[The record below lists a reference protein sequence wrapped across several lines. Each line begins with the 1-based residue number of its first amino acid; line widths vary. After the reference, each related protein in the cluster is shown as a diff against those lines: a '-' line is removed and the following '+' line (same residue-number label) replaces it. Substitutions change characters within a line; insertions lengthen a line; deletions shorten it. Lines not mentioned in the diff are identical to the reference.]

1 MIAPTHQIEH
11 IGGIPY
17 IFETLKELQ
26 IIRILNEVY
35 SPHRNWVGLP
45 IGETIAI
52 WICYCLTE
60 NDHRMCSLEKWVTTK
75 KNLLE
80 KLIGFQF
87 SPKCFTDDHLARIL
101 SLLHN
106 NELWNRFESE
116 LNRSTLRIYGLTDEN
131 IVRLDMTTVNSNGII
146 DKNGLIQF
154 GNSKDDA
161 SLPQIKIVLSVL
173 DVLGLPLTVSVVPGN
188 CADDP
193 LYIPAMEKVKKS
205 TGQSGLLFVGDCK
218 MGAIATRLYTTINND
233 FYLCPLSEVS
243 HPTQEIYSAIIAH
256 QESNLSFT
264 QVSRS
269 YYDGSDAIIAEGF
282 EKKISHSMEYEGKII
297 TWEERLIY
305 AKSFAHANKFRL
317 SLEEQVK
324 KAFFEIN
331 SMNKRGKGKKI
342 YRTIEEAKEKVHA
355 ILGDKGLTAVFEVEY
370 IEHISNT
377 PKRKYGNNPAR
388 IEQSTRIEV
397 KPTINLQA
405 LQQAQELSGWRVYVT
420 NKPENELSMQDVVL
434 TYRDQYIIEHQFHR
448 LKGKALSL
456 APMFIQRDDRIDGLV
471 KFLTIV
477 MRPLVI
483 IEKKVRDSL
492 KSRGQ
497 GLSGLFE
504 YNPTKIVNN
513 PKTERIIEF
522 FKEIYLL
529 VSFYGEQVFY
539 TITGINQKHREILNL
554 MNVDISV
561 YTQLGS
567 IQESEFK
574 ISER

>member
-1 MIAPTHQIEH
+1 MITPTHQIEH

-26 IIRILNEVY
+26 IIRILNDVY

-45 IGETIAI
+45 IGETIAF

-60 NDHRMCSLEKWVTTK
+60 NDHRMCPLEKWVTTK

-80 KLIGFQF
+80 KLIGSPF

-101 SLLHN
+101 SLLHD

-116 LNRSTLRIYGLTDEN
+116 LNRSTLRIYGLTNEN
-131 IVRLDMTTVNSNGII
+131 IVRLDMTTVNSNGIVSE
-146 DKNGLIQF
+146 NGIIQF
-154 GNSKDDA
+154 GNSKDDS

-193 LYIPAMEKVKKS
+193 LYIPAMEQVKKS

-218 MGAIATRLYTTINND
+218 MGAIATRLHSVMND
-233 FYLCPLSEVS
+233 DYYLCPLSEVS
-243 HPTQEIYSAIIAH
+243 HSTQEIHSAIKAH

-264 QVSRS
+264 QVSRT

-282 EKKISHSMEYEGKII
+282 EKTMSYSMEHEGKNI

-305 AKSFAHANKFRL
+305 AKSFAHAKKFRL
-317 SLEEQVK
+317 LFDEQVK
-324 KAFFEIN
+324 TAFIEIK
-331 SMNKRGKGKKI
+331 SMNKRGKGRAI
-342 YRTIEEAKEKVHA
+342 YRTIEEAKEKVTA
-355 ILGDKGLTAVFEVEY
+355 ILGDKRLTDVFDVEY
-370 IEHISNT
+370 IEHISET
-377 PKRKYGNNPAR
+377 PKRKYGDKPAR
-388 IEQSTRIEV
+388 MERSTRIEV
-397 KPTINLQA
+397 KPTINLPA
-405 LQQAQELSGWRVYVT
+405 LLKAQELLGWRVYVT

-492 KSRGQ
+492 KRRGQ

-504 YNPTKIVNN
+504 YNPTKIVNY
-513 PKTERIIEF
+513 PRTEKIIEF
-522 FKEIYLL
+522 FKGIYLL

-539 TITGINQKHREILNL
+539 TVTGINQKHREILSL
-554 MNVDISV
+554 MNVDMNA

-567 IQESEFK
+567 IQESVFK